1 MSDPSSGG
9 SPEVHDEA
17 GAGTYELLR
26 ARLLGHAKTLAER
39 SDALNAQRVEAFG
52 SSKFEVAGVERI
64 RTENNTVPRDIVAV
78 GGDLLFGYNVFIG
91 LKTETTVDDVFSL
104 HHYSSAN
111 GELRFDTAPDNA
123 DDNWLHDPNFQRDFG
138 ELYTYY
144 KDARLLQLQRREGRL
159 LAAFQTGKSLEDIR
173 VFRWSVNADGEVSYL
188 DNRGERDYV
197 RAEQFDFEW
206 AQATREDHVD
216 GRSPYVNIGD
226 VVFVDPT
233 GGDLSIRLE
242 DNTPAGETLLTEPVD
257 DADQS
262 LADSLISYAVLGD
275 LVVLSVLPYR
285 EENPRGFVVNTLT
298 RTAVRNDSIL
308 TSCLQLPEDHG
319 IITPSGFVLRTG
331 EAKLF
336 EVETAGMGFE
346 AIRRSPNGED
356 VLYVFHER
364 ASGLSILLAYN
375 LIRREASQPITAHG
389 YSIFDDGSLIVFR
402 EDAEPTR
409 VHPMQVWHTPFVSD
423 EFHAKQPVGGSA
435 LQRLGNADLVRG
447 ISDSLNIA
455 RQTEEAEPSA
465 AVYADLQNSASRVL
479 NGYFWLSDEETGNL
493 AEPLTEI
500 AATSTLIIDEFEKV
514 QNLHAAAATTLAE
527 ARAEVAAL
535 VDEIEAAPPAN
546 ASEHVGAL
554 RRLRQQQGHLITLRD
569 VRYID
574 LDAMD
579 ALEAEVV
586 AAFEASSTSAASF
599 FAGNEAF
606 VSFHTDLESIE
617 SAFTSATRTPEL
629 DEPRAELDALGEGLD
644 VLTQVV
650 SGLEI
655 DDPTVR
661 TEILGRLSDV
671 MAGLNRCRAIGENQR
686 KSLATSEGAAA
697 FSVEMTLLSQAVS
710 GELARATTPALADE
724 ALGRLLLQLEEL
736 ESRFAEFDDELVE
749 IGHRRD
755 EVYESLSSRKQSL
768 LDERQRNAQRLID
781 AADRILGGVGRRIE
795 RFEST
800 DELNSWF
807 VSDPMVGKV
816 RSLAE
821 DLRELDQAVSAD
833 ELLRRLDTARE
844 DAGRSLRDRS
854 DIFEEGGNV
863 IRLGNHRFSVDTEPL
878 ELTVGVIDDELNAV
892 LTGTDYRQPLHDEVL
907 DGSERFWTQHLASE
921 NADVGRAMYL
931 AGTILLDALGGTG
944 EHTLDDLRS
953 LQTQADGLATLA
965 RTAAEQRVDEGY
977 ERGVHD
983 HDAALLLDALLDPI
997 SNAGLLRYDANVRA
1011 DAIVFWL
1018 DGLDD
1023 GQRDAWAA
1031 RCRSLG
1037 RLRSEFARSPAIAD
1051 TIAEL
1056 AVDVA
1061 EHGHANDPATSA
1073 EYLFEEL
1080 AEDVLSFDTSADAIA
1095 LADAFRL
1102 HQTAGDRTAAEIA
1115 SLPDLDD
1122 RLELTE
1128 AWLTAFASAQ
1138 DPDRLPVVPEAI
1150 VMIAGDDVPRDP
1162 HAPALGIDVTGL
1174 LGTHQKIDNG
1184 VLHGRADEMLTTV
1197 RRYRR
1202 DERPAFEAY
1211 QAARSKALATT
1222 RDELR
1227 LDEFQ
1232 PKVMSAFVRNQ
1243 LIDQSYLP
1251 MIGDNFAKQL
1261 GSLDS
1266 GRTDQMGLLL
1276 LISPPGYGKTTLME
1290 YVANRLGMV
1299 FVKVNGP
1306 ALGTGVT
1313 SLDPSEAPDATAAQ
1327 EVDKINFALEMGS
1340 NVLLYLDDI
1349 QHTNPELLQK
1359 FISMTDAQR
1368 RMEGVWKGRTKTYD
1382 LRGKRFAVVMAGN
1395 PYTESG
1401 ERFAIPDMLANRAD
1415 TYNLGDVLSGQDD
1428 LFALSYIENAIASSP
1443 VLKPMTTRDLADVP
1457 ALVEMAKRGSGT
1469 PQNLQHPYTSEELND
1484 MVATME
1490 RLLHV
1495 QKVLLSVNMQYI
1507 ASASMSDDHRTE
1519 PPFQLQGSYR
1529 NMARL
1534 AEKVLPVMNDAEI
1547 ETLIDDHYAGEAQ
1560 TLTSGTEA
1568 NLLKL
1573 GELRGTL
1580 SDEDQERWDAIKESF
1595 ARIQRRGGSDGDP
1608 MLLVAESLSEI
1619 GETLKRQPRARA
1631 TETVVVQQVASAP
1644 AAAGVAPAASG
1655 GVAVAGAAGPSQ
1667 SSPAKKAE
1675 PTSPVS
1681 DVQIPE
1687 VGGMRLADAL
1697 QRLFEADL
1705 KVARIDGFELED
1717 MVVSTEPPAGTA
1729 VPLHSVVEVLVGTT
1743 FFGGD
1748 DDE

>member
-1 MSDPSSGG
+1 MAEPNSGDT
-9 SPEVHDEA
+9 PEVHDEA

-26 ARLLGHAKTLAER
+26 ARLLGHAKTLSER
-39 SDALNAQRVEAFG
+39 SDALNTKRIESFG

-64 RTENNTVPRDIVAV
+64 RTANNSVPRDIVAA
-78 GGDLLFGYNVFIG
+78 GADLLFGYNVFIG

-104 HHYSSAN
+104 HHYSAAN
-111 GELRFDTAPDNA
+111 GELRLDTAPDNA
-123 DDNWLHDPNFQRDFG
+123 EDNWLHDPEFQRDFR

-197 RAEQFDFEW
+197 RADQFDFEW
-206 AQATREDHVD
+206 AQVTREHHVD
-216 GRSPYVNIGD
+216 GRTPYVNIAD
-226 VVFVDPT
+226 MVFVDPT
-233 GGDLSIRLE
+233 GGDLTIRLE
-242 DNTPAGETLLTEPVD
+242 NNTPTGETVLTESVS
-257 DADQS
+257 DADQA
-262 LADSLISYAVLGD
+262 LADSTIEFAVLGD
-275 LVVLSVLPYR
+275 LVVLSVQPYR
-285 EENPRGFVVNTLT
+285 EDTPRGFIVNTLT
-298 RTAVRNDSIL
+298 RTAIRNDSIL
-308 TSCLQLPEDHG
+308 TSCMQLPEDHG
-319 IITPSGFVLRTG
+319 IITPAGFVLRTG
-331 EAKLF
+331 EATLF
-336 EVETAGMGFE
+336 DTDAAGMGFE

-375 LIRREASQPITAHG
+375 LIRREASQPIAAHG
-389 YSIFDDGSLIVFR
+389 YSIFDDGTLMVFR

-409 VHPMQVWHTPFVSD
+409 VHPMQIWSTPFVSD
-423 EFHAKQPVGGSA
+423 DFHAQQPIGDSV
-435 LQRLGNADLVRG
+435 LHRLGNADLVRG

-455 RQTEEAEPSA
+455 RQAEETEPSS
-465 AVYADLQNSASRVL
+465 AVYADLLASASRVL
-479 NGYFWLSDEETGNL
+479 SGYFWLEDPEVGNL

-500 AATSTLIIDEFEKV
+500 ASTATLIIDEFEKV
-514 QNLHAAAATTLAE
+514 QTLHASAE
-527 ARAEVAAL
+527 STREEASAEVREL
-535 VDEIEAAPPAN
+535 IDELDSSPPAN
-546 ASEHVGAL
+546 AGEHVGAL
-554 RRLRQQQGHLITLRD
+554 RRLRQQRGHLITLRD

-574 LDAMD
+574 TDAID
-579 ALEAEVV
+579 ALEADVISAFDRSSL
-586 AAFEASSTSAASF
+586 AAAEF
-599 FAGNEAF
+599 FAGEEAF
-606 VSFHTDLESIE
+606 VDFHADLASIE
-617 SAFTSATRTPEL
+617 GAIDNAERTTELEEPRSEL
-629 DEPRAELDALGEGLD
+629 DRLGEGLD

-671 MAGLNRCRAIGENQR
+671 MAGLNRCRAIGENRR
-686 KSLATSEGAAA
+686 KSLATAEGAAA
-697 FSVEMTLLSQAVS
+697 FSVEMTLFAQAVS
-710 GELARATTPALADE
+710 GELARATTPGLADE
-724 ALGRLLLQLEEL
+724 SLGRLLLQLEEL
-736 ESRFAEFDDELVE
+736 ESRFAEFDDELIE

-807 VSDPMVGKV
+807 VSDPMVAKV

-821 DLRELDQAVSAD
+821 DLREIDQAVSAD

-854 DIFEEGGNV
+854 DIFEDGGNV

-878 ELTVGVIDDELNAV
+878 ELTVGVVDGELNAV
-892 LTGTDYRQPLHDEVL
+892 LTGTDYRQPLDDEIL
-907 DGSERFWTQHLASE
+907 DGSARFWTQHLASE
-921 NADVGRAMYL
+921 NAEVGRAAYL
-931 AGTILLDALGGTG
+931 AGTILLDALANEG

-953 LQTQADGLATLA
+953 LQSQETGLSTLT
-965 RTAAEQRVDEGY
+965 RSAAEQRVDEGY

-983 HDAALLLDALLDPI
+983 HDAARLLHALLDPVGA
-997 SNAGLLRYDANVRA
+997 AGLLRYDPVVRA
-1011 DAIVFWL
+1011 DAIIFWQ
-1018 DGLDD
+1018 DGFDD
-1023 GQRDAWAA
+1023 AERSSWTA

-1037 RLRSEFARSPAIAD
+1037 RLRSEFSRSPAITEAINDLAD
-1051 TIAEL
+1051 EL
-1056 AVDVA
+1056 AA
-1061 EHGHANDPATSA
+1061 YGRATDPATSA

-1080 AEDVLSFDTSADAIA
+1080 AEDVFSFDTSADAIA
-1095 LADAFRL
+1095 LTDAFRL
-1102 HQTAGDRTAAEIA
+1102 HQSAGDRTAAEIA
-1115 SLPDLDD
+1115 TLPDMGD
-1122 RLELTE
+1122 RIELAT
-1128 AWLTAFASAQ
+1128 AWLTAFATAQ
-1138 DPDRLPVVPEAI
+1138 DPDRLSVVPEAV
-1150 VMIAGDDVPRDP
+1150 VMIAGGDVARVPHSPSLAIDVPDLLSTHP
-1162 HAPALGIDVTGL
+1162 TIIDGSFT
-1174 LGTHQKIDNG
+1174 
-1184 VLHGRADEMLTTV
+1184 GRADKLLTAV

-1211 QAARSKALATT
+1211 QAARSTALATT

-1261 GSLDS
+1261 GSLDG

-1313 SLDPSEAPDATAAQ
+1313 SLDPREAPDATAAQ

-1368 RMEGVWKGRTKTYD
+1368 RMEGVWQGRTKTYD

-1457 ALVEMAKRGSGT
+1457 ALVEMAQRGSGS
-1469 PQNLQHPYTSEELND
+1469 PQSLQHPYTAAELND
-1484 MVATME
+1484 MVATMQ
-1490 RLLHV
+1490 RLLYV
-1495 QKVLLSVNMQYI
+1495 QRVLLAVNQQYI
-1507 ASASMSDDHRTE
+1507 ASASMSDDHRVE

-1534 AEKVLPVMNDAEI
+1534 AEKILPVMNAEEV
-1547 ETLIDDHYAGEAQ
+1547 ETLLDDHYRGEAQ
-1560 TLTSGTEA
+1560 TLTTGTEA

-1573 GELRGTL
+1573 AELRGVL
-1580 SDEDQERWDAIKESF
+1580 SGEDEARWNAIKESF
-1595 ARIQRRGGSDGDP
+1595 ARVQRRGGSDGDP

-1619 GETLKRQPRARA
+1619 GETLKGRQ
-1631 TETVVVQQVASAP
+1631 
-1644 AAAGVAPAASG
+1644 AG
-1655 GVAVAGAAGPSQ
+1655 
-1667 SSPAKKAE
+1667 
-1675 PTSPVS
+1675 
-1681 DVQIPE
+1681 
-1687 VGGMRLADAL
+1687 
-1697 QRLFEADL
+1697 
-1705 KVARIDGFELED
+1705 
-1717 MVVSTEPPAGTA
+1717 
-1729 VPLHSVVEVLVGTT
+1729 
-1743 FFGGD
+1743 
-1748 DDE
+1748 